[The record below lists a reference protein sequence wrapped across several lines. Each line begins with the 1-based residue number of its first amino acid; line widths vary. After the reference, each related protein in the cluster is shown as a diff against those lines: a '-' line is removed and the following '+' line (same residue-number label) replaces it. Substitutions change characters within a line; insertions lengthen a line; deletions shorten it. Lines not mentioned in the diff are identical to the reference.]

1 MPFITN
7 KSTAETVDIFYED
20 YGNGQPVI
28 LIHGW
33 PLSRKSW
40 EHQVWKIVESGYRC
54 ISYDRRGF
62 GISSSPWNGYDYSAL
77 ASDLEQIIAQLDLE
91 DVIVVGFSMGGGEV
105 VRYCTDFGTD
115 KIAKAALISSII
127 PLVKQKEDNPD
138 GVLEKDLQ
146 GIQDALEEDRVGFLK
161 EFSKG
166 FYNFEDNKDK
176 VSQAQLDY
184 DFVVASHAS
193 PRATIETAKA
203 WMHTDFRDELKNVNV
218 PTLIVHGDSD
228 NTVPIETSANQAAKG
243 ITDNVFKVI
252 KGAPHGLNITH
263 KDQLN
268 TILIDF
274 LKS

>member
-7 KSTAETVDIFYED
+7 KNTAETVDIFYED

-62 GISSSPWNGYDYSAL
+62 GISSTPWNGYDYSAL

-138 GVLEKDLQ
+138 GVPEKDLQ